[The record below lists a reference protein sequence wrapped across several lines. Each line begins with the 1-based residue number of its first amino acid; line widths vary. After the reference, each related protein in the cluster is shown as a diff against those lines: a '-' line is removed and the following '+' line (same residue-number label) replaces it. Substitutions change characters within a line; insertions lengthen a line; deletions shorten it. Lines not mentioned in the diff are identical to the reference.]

1 MQDSVAIVPSCL
13 LALDTGSGACSA
25 AVWREGQVQAERNAA
40 MQRGQAEAIVP
51 MARAVMADAGIDFDA
66 LDAIAVTRGPGSFTG
81 VRIGLAAARGL
92 ALACGKPVVGITTFE
107 VYAALLAAEGGA
119 QAGLVAIESGRA
131 EVFAQAFD
139 EDGRALSEA
148 ACLLPSDLAA
158 ALPQGEW
165 LLAGNAASRV
175 VSALTEAGHRSLTSQ
190 ACGAVAAADLARLA
204 AARPLPEAGTPPP
217 APLYLRP
224 ADVSLPSKALLK
236 GARVQ
241 P

>member
-1 MQDSVAIVPSCL
+1 
-13 LALDTGSGACSA
+13 
-25 AVWREGQVQAERNAA
+25 

-51 MARAVMADAGIDFDA
+51 MARAVMADAGIDFAA

-92 ALACGKPVVGITTFE
+92 ALACGKPTIGVTAFE
-107 VYAALLAAEGGA
+107 VYAALLAAEDGNRP
-119 QAGLVAIESGRA
+119 GLVAIESGRA

-139 EDGRALSEA
+139 EEGRALSEA

-158 ALPQGEW
+158 GLPQGEW
-165 LLAGNAASRV
+165 RLAGNAAARIV
-175 VSALTEAGHRSLTSQ
+175 PALTEAGHSSLASQ
-190 ACGAVAAADLARLA
+190 ACGPVAAADLARLA
-204 AARPLPEAGTPPP
+204 AAQPLPEAGTPPP

-236 GARVQ
+236 GARAQ
-241 P
+241 S

>member
-1 MQDSVAIVPSCL
+1 MQDSVAIGPSCL
-13 LALDTGSGACSA
+13 LALDAGSGACSA
-25 AVWREGQVQAERNAA
+25 AVWRKGQVQAERNAV

-51 MARAVMADAGIDFDA
+51 MARAVMADAGIGFA
-66 LDAIAVTRGPGSFTG
+66 ELDAIAVTRGPGSFTG

-92 ALACGKPVVGITTFE
+92 GLACGKPVVGVTAFE
-107 VYAALLAAEGGA
+107 VYAALLAAEGGGR
-119 QAGLVAIESGRA
+119 AGLVAIESGRA

-139 EDGRALSEA
+139 EDGRALSDA
-148 ACLLPSDLAA
+148 ACLLPSDLAS

-175 VSALTEAGHRSLTSQ
+175 VSALAEAGHQSVASQ

-236 GARVQ
+236 GARAQ
-241 P
+241 S